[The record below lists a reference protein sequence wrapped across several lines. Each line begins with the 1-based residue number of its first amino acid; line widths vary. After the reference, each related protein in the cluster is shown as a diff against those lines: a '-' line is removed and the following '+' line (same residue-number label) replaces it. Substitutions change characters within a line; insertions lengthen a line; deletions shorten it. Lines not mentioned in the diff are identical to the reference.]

1 MLRDELIYGIWL
13 QKCLGVNNKRLHKA
27 LEMFETPEELYR
39 ASERDIRL
47 VGFFS
52 DHEIINLINKNTERC
67 EKVLSDCESLGI
79 KAVCIGQPE
88 YPEMLSE
95 IATPPIML
103 YIKGNMPAQNRF
115 HAAVVGTRYPA
126 DSSKRLAF
134 SFGYDLAKASAVVVS
149 GGAIGIDSFAHRGAV
164 ESGGSSIM
172 VLGCGIDCFHS
183 ISTESFIDK
192 LVING
197 ALVSEYPP
205 GVSPEKYH
213 FPMRNRII
221 TGLSHCCAVVQAGIG
236 SGAMIAARCAVSQR
250 RTLFA
255 VPGTVENPKFAG
267 SNLLLRNGF
276 KAVLCADDILRWYQ
290 YSHGKYAEAIDI
302 ENNPSLKMELT
313 GKFEP
318 ALGEIQSDGKR
329 SIKQPPGYILCTM
342 VENISHGGKI
352 TDISDY
358 LCRNELTNP
367 ETQRIVSFSESDS
380 DEEQYDSEPS
390 LAEILSVPEKQ
401 ELSAVNEIPEPD
413 AEPEGAD
420 IHEVSKSIPFEEN
433 KDDNEALMDESPD
446 DSPASSEN
454 NQQDE
459 NAQKIEDG
467 VKKEIIQELIYDM
480 IFKGKSQQSVS
491 SQLFE
496 ILGKKSGIAD
506 YSGDYGGNSP
516 DERYFSSKEAD
527 DISKLQRLY
536 NKLGINWGVMNFD
549 DIKFEADHNNTD
561 VPAKEV
567 NTAEKIYIKNDEESG
582 EKSEE
587 TSKNRR
593 SLSDDAVG
601 QLTGNA
607 VAVYH
612 TVSDTPVH
620 VDAIMLKTGLRIS
633 EVLSAVTELQMEGL
647 VRRLPGSRYIRK

>member
-367 ETQRIVSFSESDS
+367 ETQRIVSFSEYDS

-390 LAEILSVPEKQ
+390 PAGILPVPEKQ

-413 AEPEGAD
+413 AEPVEIPEGYASVVGD
-420 IHEVSKSIPFEEN
+420 AVIYLIDGIVHTFVH
-433 KDDNEALMDESPD
+433 ALNS
-446 DSPASSEN
+446 AGHRN
-454 NQQDE
+454 CTFQQRG
-459 NAQKIEDG
+459 IVGTDG
-467 VKKEIIQELIYDM
+467 LL
-480 IFKGKSQQSVS
+480 
-491 SQLFE
+491 QL
-496 ILGKKSGIAD
+496 LYKRMGLLLRD
-506 YSGDYGGNSP
+506 
-516 DERYFSSKEAD
+516 
-527 DISKLQRLY
+527 KL
-536 NKLGINWGVMNFD
+536 
-549 DIKFEADHNNTD
+549 
-561 VPAKEV
+561 
-567 NTAEKIYIKNDEESG
+567 
-582 EKSEE
+582 
-587 TSKNRR
+587 R
-593 SLSDDAVG
+593 SLDGIYEELDLCHFEFPAAQVIIG
-601 QLTGNA
+601 IRA
-607 VAVYH
+607 H
-612 TVSDTPVH
+612 
-620 VDAIMLKTGLRIS
+620 TGLYYIHS
-633 EVLSAVTELQMEGL
+633 IEL
-647 VRRLPGSRYIRK
+647 